1 MVFSRYILVFFAVL
15 LIGAPARAAGP
26 GVIGEKPVIKEK
38 TIRGKSGYLVP
49 RFVSLA
55 KDTVNVRTGPD
66 SKYPILWVFKKA
78 GLPVKVIAEYKDWRK
93 IVDSEGASGWIWG
106 PLLSSRRTG
115 LILMDQQNLLKKPA
129 ADAPAA
135 VIAEAGV
142 IGRIRACR
150 QGWCELDLKGFKG
163 WLRQSHFWGALEGEV
178 ID

>member
-1 MVFSRYILVFFAVL
+1 MAFNRIILVTLTVL
-15 LIGAPARAAGP
+15 LCGP
-26 GVIGEKPVIKEK
+26 SLLSSAQEQKAEK
-38 TIRGKSGYLVP
+38 TIIGKSGYKIP

-93 IVDSEGASGWIWG
+93 ISDSEGATGWIWG
-106 PLLSSRRTG
+106 PLLSSRRNG
-115 LILMDQQNLLKKPA
+115 LIILDQQDLLKKPE
-129 ADAPAA
+129 DNQPVS

-142 IGRIRACR
+142 VGKIRKCEK
-150 QGWCELDLKGFKG
+150 GWCQLDVKGFKG
-163 WLRQSHFWGALEGEV
+163 WLKQSHFWGTLQGEV